1 MALFFIRIK
10 ITGNKNLI
18 SKNATIFI
26 ANHRSYIDAAVTFY
40 AVPKLFKPLGKVE
53 FGRVPIFGLV
63 YKSVAILVDRSNPYK
78 RARSLKLLKRQVLQG
93 VSVHLY
99 PEGTFN
105 MSDEPLLPFFDGAFK
120 MAIDLQVDIQPYIIT
135 GTQQVLHRKH
145 FVRLY
150 PGTIHVEYLPTILFD
165 EIKNMRLNELKE
177 MVFEEMKTAL
187 IEKGNW

>member
-1 MALFFIRIK
+1 M
-10 ITGNKNLI
+10 
-18 SKNATIFI
+18 
-26 ANHRSYIDAAVTFY
+26 
-40 AVPKLFKPLGKVE
+40 
-53 FGRVPIFGLV
+53 
-63 YKSVAILVDRSNPYK
+63 DRSNPYK